1 MEKSDF
7 TLRILIVEDE
17 ALIAS
22 SLALSLEEAG
32 CHVTVAYDGQEGF
45 ERAIELQSDLI
56 ITDYMMPRMNGLD
69 LIVELRANGLKMP
82 IILMTSL
89 PQRNL
94 PKTAADYNAFLS
106 KPFDEET
113 LLQLIKK
120 QTARSQ

>member
-1 MEKSDF
+1 VEKSDF

>member
-94 PKTAADYNAFLS
+94 PKTAAGYNAFLS